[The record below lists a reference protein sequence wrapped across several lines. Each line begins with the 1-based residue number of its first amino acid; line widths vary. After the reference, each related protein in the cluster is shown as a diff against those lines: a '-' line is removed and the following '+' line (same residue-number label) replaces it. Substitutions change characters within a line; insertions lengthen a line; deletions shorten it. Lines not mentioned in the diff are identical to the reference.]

1 MRRCSIS
8 FHDGFRRKA
17 HKLWST
23 RKRNPKKISSDARPS
38 FPRPFFSSRRRKIN
52 GASRV
57 CARFSATEKSP
68 GRLIRQLR
76 AGSIPRRGV
85 RRPAER
91 NVLIL
96 VRREKRTYYPRFGA
110 ASLGNG
116 AETRTLVFWSRP
128 STRKNPEKQNSDALF
143 FAAPRRAL
151 CRDDNTRGC
160 LLVG

>member
-1 MRRCSIS
+1 MTD
-8 FHDGFRRKA
+8 FGA
-17 HKLWST
+17 KLTRLGRS